1 MSRGGETATEGGV
14 RCTHEYNSVAR
25 VGNEWAF
32 SNPID
37 VIVGNLPIASVDRLN
52 RDVGLYAMDSWTMK
66 RLTINYGLRWEQV
79 NASNDAYSVP
89 AGRFTPARSVP
100 AVENVPNVP
109 NWSNFAARFS
119 MVYDVFGNAK
129 TAVTYSLNRFNAA
142 QATGIA
148 YTYNR
153 LTLATRTL
161 PWTDVNGDDIAQGSP
176 IVNADGSHAP
186 CAGYPSAGCEIDMA
200 ALRST
205 NGTWFGTPAD
215 ATEYPAFPRPWTV
228 ESNLEVEHAL
238 LPRVS
243 VTAGWVHSDE
253 YNLRKTINRFRQA
266 GDEVPVTIFN
276 PIDGTPGGFTR
287 STRSTIGTW

>member
-161 PWTDVNGDDIAQGSP
+161 PWTDVNGDDIARALCRISERRLRDRHGRPAQHQRHLVRDPGRRHGVSGVSTP
-176 IVNADGSHAP
+176 VDRGIQPRGGARAAAARLGDGWLGAQRR
-186 CAGYPSAGCEIDMA
+186 IQ
-200 ALRST
+200 
-205 NGTWFGTPAD
+205 PAQD
-215 ATEYPAFPRPWTV
+215 
-228 ESNLEVEHAL
+228 H
-238 LPRVS
+238 
-243 VTAGWVHSDE
+243 
-253 YNLRKTINRFRQA
+253 
-266 GDEVPVTIFN
+266 
-276 PIDGTPGGFTR
+276 
-287 STRSTIGTW
+287 